1 MALEALK
8 GWTSTQRHVVA
19 ASYLGWTLDAFDFL
33 LLTYVAKD
41 VAASFNTNAKAIG
54 LALTLTLVLRPLG
67 AFVFGRLA
75 DRFGRRPILQLDVL
89 LYSVFA
95 FASAFSPDLTTFLV
109 LRCLFGFAMGGEW
122 GIGASLTFE
131 HVQPK
136 ARGFVSGLLQ
146 TGYPT
151 GGLIAAGVTALFL
164 EQYGW
169 RVCMMASAIPALLV
183 LYIRTKVPES
193 PSWASAA
200 PKRDNTWAVIQKHGG
215 LAIFAILL
223 MAGFNSLSHGTQDF
237 YPNFLRVQLNFDA
250 RLASTIAM
258 FGSIGAICG
267 GLTFGLLSERI
278 GRRRAITAATILF
291 LPAVPLWVFLAHT
304 PVPLAAGVFV
314 AQFMVQGAWGVVPAH
329 LNELSPAD
337 ARATFPG
344 FVYQFGNLLA
354 AGIGYLQGALVEDF
368 SWSYSLTLATVG
380 VAAALFI
387 MLMVNL
393 GPEAK
398 GVAMGVAA
406 APE

>member
-1 MALEALK
+1 MLAALK
-8 GWTSTQRHVVA
+8 GWTSTERHVVA

-41 VAASFNTNAKAIG
+41 VAHEFNTDAKGIG

-75 DRFGRRPILQLDVL
+75 DRFGRRPILQIDVL

-95 FASAFSPDLTTFLV
+95 FGSAFAPDLVTFLI

-131 HVQPK
+131 HINPK
-136 ARGFVSGLLQ
+136 RRGFVSGLLQ
-146 TGYPT
+146 TGYPM
-151 GGLIAAGVTALFL
+151 GGLIAAAVTWVLL
-164 EQYGW
+164 EHYGW
-169 RVCMMASAIPALLV
+169 RVCMMLGAIPALLT
-183 LYIRTKVPES
+183 LYIRAKVPES
-193 PSWASAA
+193 PEWESGAT
-200 PKRDNTWAVIQKHGG
+200 RGNNTLAVVAKHWK
-215 LAIFAILL
+215 LALFAMVL

-237 YPNFLRVQLNFDA
+237 YPQFLRVQLNFEPSV
-250 RLASTIAM
+250 ASSIAI
-258 FGSIGAICG
+258 FGSLGAIAG

-291 LPAVPLWVFLAHT
+291 VPAVPLWVFLAHS
-304 PVPLAAGVFV
+304 PPLLAVGVLV
-314 AQFMVQGAWGVVPAH
+314 LQFTVQGAWGVVPAH
-329 LNELSPAD
+329 LNELSPPE

-354 AGIGYLQGALVEDF
+354 AGVGYFQGSLVVDQH
-368 SWSYSLTLATVG
+368 WSYAQALATVG
-380 VAAALFI
+380 VCAALFI
-387 MLMVNL
+387 MVMVNL

-398 GVAMGVAA
+398 GVPMGVGA